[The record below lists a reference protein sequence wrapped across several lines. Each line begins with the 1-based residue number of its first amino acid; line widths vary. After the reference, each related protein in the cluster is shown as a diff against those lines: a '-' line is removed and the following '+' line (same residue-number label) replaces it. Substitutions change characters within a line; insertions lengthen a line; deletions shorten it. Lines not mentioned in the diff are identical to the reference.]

1 MTQKIDA
8 VLDRVKEP
16 ESGLSISQLG
26 LVKKLRH
33 NKNRKKLTV
42 YIDTIGPAKGCCA
55 IMSAM
60 LLSTTLENLARE
72 FESEFPDLTVEFI

>member
-42 YIDTIGPAKGCCA
+42 YINTIGPSKGCCA
-55 IMSAM
+55 LMSTM
-60 LLSTTLENLARE
+60 LLSTTLENLAGE
-72 FESEFPDLTVEFI
+72 FKREFPDLSVEFI